1 MKIENIRLKNFK
13 SFKDVEIKDIPDFC
27 VVVGANGSGKS
38 TLFDVFGF
46 LKDAL
51 TNNVQMALGKRGGFG
66 EVRTRTATG
75 AIEVEIK
82 FRFKRDRRTRPQLA
96 TYLLAI
102 DEADGMPVVER
113 EELRYRRGSQG
124 RPWKFLSFARGVGQA
139 VVNEIDDVDSEH
151 DLKREEQT
159 LASPNLLAIKGLA
172 QFQRYPAVMQL
183 GRMIENWHLSD
194 FHIAGARGVPDAAV
208 AEHLSQEGE
217 NLALVTQYLYEHHP
231 KAFQNILRRLAMRV
245 PGIAQVE
252 AKITEEGRVLLKFQ
266 DQAFRDPFLVR
277 YVSDGTV
284 KMFAYLVLLND
295 PSPHPLLCVE
305 EPENQLYPGLL
316 ADLAE
321 EFAAYARDG
330 RQVFVSTHSPDFLN
344 AVELDSVFWLVKRD
358 GFTQVMRARDDAQIA
373 AFMKE
378 GDQMGYLWNEGLFDG
393 ANP

>member
-51 TNNVQMALGKRGGFG
+51 TNNVQMALSKRGGFG
-66 EVRTRTATG
+66 EVCTRTATG

-102 DEADGMPVVER
+102 NEADGMPVVER
-113 EELRYRRGSQG
+113 EELRYRRGSHGQ
-124 RPWKFLSFARGVGQA
+124 PWKFLSFARGVGQA

-217 NLALVTQYLYEHHP
+217 NLALVTQYLYAHHP
-231 KAFQNILRRLAMRV
+231 KVFEKILHRLAMRV
-245 PGIAQVE
+245 PGISKVE

-266 DQAFRDPFLVR
+266 DQAFQDPFLVR

-295 PSPHPLLCVE
+295 PAPHPLLCVE

-321 EFAAYARDG
+321 EFAGYAREG

-344 AVELDSVFWLVKRD
+344 AVELDSVLWLVKKD
-358 GFTQVMRARDDAQIA
+358 GFAQVKRARDDAQIA

-378 GDQMGYLWNEGLFDG
+378 GDQMGYLWKEGLFDG